1 MQISSNT
8 VVTQAIKLVK
18 NRHWLVVRKH
28 FHLRTGGRSHCRPPN
43 TRSRIGSRVRK
54 INCTCFRHIST
65 SSFRDIGYF
74 WHRGQQSKARLF
86 GLPPAFCSALWASPF
101 GLSSPKTLLQILA
114 RLFGP
119 RLSTFKIPQPQLFCL
134 FNVCLRVS
142 DVLHSTST
150 TLSVVGYLR
159 EGKGRLISSA
169 NTN

>member
-101 GLSSPKTLLQILA
+101 GLSSPKPCCKFWLGSLGLA
-114 RLFGP
+114 FRRLKYPSPNFFACLMSASGSRMCCT
-119 RLSTFKIPQPQLFCL
+119 RLRP
-134 FNVCLRVS
+134 
-142 DVLHSTST
+142 H
-150 TLSVVGYLR
+150 
-159 EGKGRLISSA
+159 
-169 NTN
+169 